1 MAKLKIG
8 LLYLGLHNQL
18 TKKHGEGAVITRKEF
33 FTKLG
38 KHYMIPKDLRHYI
51 IKEMVKVNLIEV
63 PNRDYIKVL
72 TSDINI
78 EKDQNKLYKIY
89 FAQKPHNVTKT
100 TQHCHKKQKRGAK

>member
-18 TKKHGEGAVITRKEF
+18 TKKYGNDAIISRKEL

-63 PNRDYIKVL
+63 VNRDYIKISK
-72 TSDINI
+72 SDINI
-78 EKDQNKLYKIY
+78 ETDQNKLYKI
-89 FAQKPHNVTKT
+89 FNSLMVTNI
-100 TQHCHKKQKRGAK
+100 